1 MGLGQGC
8 WQTTRGNQG
17 HSANVLQAQEKTNH
31 ASCLASCPLHL
42 YLQHHCAW
50 ITTPL
55 INWTLGRKYTWTHT
69 HRGTYCMH
77 DRKLPRTSSSSEIII
92 MITKACYV
100 FSTEVTSP
108 RTRGGGAT
116 CCRPESYQA
125 LQRLKIH
132 AGTLLMPPGVTSCTG
147 WQSVNSTTSCHG
159 LSASAAQPC
168 EELPIMLSVF
178 IGGMERLQRAECGF
192 KCEDGAL
199 SG

>member
-108 RTRGGGAT
+108 RTRGGGGNVLPAWELPGITEAKNT
-116 CCRPESYQA
+116 CRDTVDAAWSNWLYRVTECEQHHIMSWTLCVCCSALWRVANHVECIYWRHGETPESWVW
-125 LQRLKIH
+125 I
-132 AGTLLMPPGVTSCTG
+132 
-147 WQSVNSTTSCHG
+147 
-159 LSASAAQPC
+159 
-168 EELPIMLSVF
+168 
-178 IGGMERLQRAECGF
+178 
-192 KCEDGAL
+192 
-199 SG
+199 